1 MGCSYLHTRAILQ
14 ISQTNAIKGSET
26 RVLVF
31 SEPFGFIRQLCREWA
46 LPGETRVLGVPLLP
60 TSLIITSSPPVTGA
74 LGQSGLRQGPP
85 AESRESA
92 TRQDT
97 DHGRRCV
104 M

>member
-46 LPGETRVLGVPLLP
+46 LPGETRAKGW
-60 TSLIITSSPPVTGA
+60 IIAQLSAPPVTGA
-74 LGQSGLRQGPP
+74 LGVIGLGGRASQYGSGSG
-85 AESRESA
+85 REI
-92 TRQDT
+92 
-97 DHGRRCV
+97 V
-104 M
+104 KMKWEEW